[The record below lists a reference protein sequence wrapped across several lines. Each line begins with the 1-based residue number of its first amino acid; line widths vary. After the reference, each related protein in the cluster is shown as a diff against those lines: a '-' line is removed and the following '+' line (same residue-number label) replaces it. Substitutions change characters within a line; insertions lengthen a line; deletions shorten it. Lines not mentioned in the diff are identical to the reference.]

1 MASEIRVNTINSRT
15 GFGTITVSET
25 GQDLV
30 GITTIENLTAENT
43 LVGAAASFTGNV
55 SVGGVLTYEDVTNID
70 SVGLITARQGI
81 EIGARPGVAASIS
94 VDGNMI
100 VSGISTIANLYV
112 PDKIIHDGD
121 TNTSLR
127 FPTADTITAETGG
140 SERLRIDSSG
150 KICISHTNSLHSGN
164 LQVST
169 SGADAIDINAYS
181 STAANGGRLT
191 FYRSKNATIGT
202 NTIVADND
210 SLGRIDFRGYNSNGN
225 AYNIGATIEAEV
237 DGTVDSTTDMPSAL
251 TFGTSAEGS
260 STPTERFKIATDGN
274 FEIKSPSNATGEQ
287 VGKFEWWNENGAGI
301 MSKIACVREADTNAP
316 ASLAFYTSANVDT
329 AANSSEGDITEQ
341 LRITSAGKL
350 QQRSLGTQTNPA
362 RSAQH
367 LYDNGITTDDNYYLQ
382 SPSMTTPALV
392 RCVFHD
398 NRGWMIIMQHQCV
411 DCDGLY
417 GSHLENKVGTP
428 NHATS
433 DFQGCAQTDGLN
445 LTPLNMWEAFGRN
458 GEDSRMAM
466 YAREIQTSGGSYD
479 ETQTYSGYTGNPIWD
494 QTSFQRLFSGN
505 FSDGE
510 FESSIRVTYNDG
522 ASTVYS
528 KKGKTWSSPSLACIN
543 NGNVDQDLYFC
554 NGADDGDVNWSFGLM
569 QGGTPYPKSANEA
582 NGGGRNSRTRWAIIG
597 ICEI

>member
-1 MASEIRVNTINSRT
+1 
-15 GFGTITVSET
+15 
-25 GQDLV
+25 
-30 GITTIENLTAENT
+30 
-43 LVGAAASFTGNV
+43 
-55 SVGGVLTYEDVTNID
+55 
-70 SVGLITARQGI
+70 
-81 EIGARPGVAASIS
+81 
-94 VDGNMI
+94 
-100 VSGISTIANLYV
+100 
-112 PDKIIHDGD
+112 
-121 TNTSLR
+121 
-127 FPTADTITAETGG
+127 
-140 SERLRIDSSG
+140 
-150 KICISHTNSLHSGN
+150 
-164 LQVST
+164 
-169 SGADAIDINAYS
+169 
-181 STAANGGRLT
+181 
-191 FYRSKNATIGT
+191 
-202 NTIVADND
+202 
-210 SLGRIDFRGYNSNGN
+210 
-225 AYNIGATIEAEV
+225 
-237 DGTVDSTTDMPSAL
+237 MPSAL

-417 GSHLENKVGTP
+417 LTQLENKVGTP

>member
-1 MASEIRVNTINSRT
+1 MASEIRVNTINST
-15 GFGTITVSET
+15 AGFGTITVSET